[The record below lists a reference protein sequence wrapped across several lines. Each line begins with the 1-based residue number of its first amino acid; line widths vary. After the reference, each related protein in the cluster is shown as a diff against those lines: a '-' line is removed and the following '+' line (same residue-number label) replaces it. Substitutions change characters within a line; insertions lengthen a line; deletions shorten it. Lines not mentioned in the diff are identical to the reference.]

1 MAAATV
7 RSKGRLTIP
16 AKVRRALSLHAGDRV
31 EFVELERGKFLLVAA
46 DRSLSDLKGMFG
58 KPTKV
63 VSIEEMNRVVAEVG
77 SLGP

>member
-63 VSIEEMNRVVAEVG
+63 VSIEEMNRVVAAVR
-77 SLGP
+77 S

>member
-46 DRSLSDLKGMFG
+46 IVLC
-58 KPTKV
+58 PT
-63 VSIEEMNRVVAEVG
+63 
-77 SLGP
+77 